1 MATVAT
7 FVILAFRI
15 IYLRDETPILNNYID
30 GIGGAGGLA
39 DAAAKAEVVAE
50 SVGDIRCYFFHIV
63 LKRNISIRRCS
74 VMVHTGRLPVH
85 SSPA

>member
-63 LKRNISIRRCS
+63 LTSFLNQAI
-74 VMVHTGRLPVH
+74 L
-85 SSPA
+85 